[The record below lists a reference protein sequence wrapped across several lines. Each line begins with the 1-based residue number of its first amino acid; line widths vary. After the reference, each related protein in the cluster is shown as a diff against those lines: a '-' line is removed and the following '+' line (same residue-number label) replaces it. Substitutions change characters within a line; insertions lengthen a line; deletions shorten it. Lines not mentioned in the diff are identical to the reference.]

1 MTPKL
6 ELIGYHRRKGEKE
19 MGIAS
24 KELTTDVLVIGSG
37 ISGSFAAIRARAL
50 GASVVMLEQGK
61 SGYSGMSPRGT
72 HRMRVL
78 SPNDDFETAM
88 KATVMECEY
97 MIDQEFLELALRE
110 AWDRFQ
116 DLLNLG
122 ASFRKDDDGE
132 IKWFESE
139 TDYPWLKQRMAMW
152 EPLSSHKHILK
163 IRGHIVRE
171 AVEVFD
177 RILVTD
183 LLISDGKVKG
193 AVGFNTREGDFYL
206 FKAKAVIV
214 ATGTFSGGGACHHPS
229 LTGDGIAMALRAG
242 AALRGMEFGK
252 TETGQIPPPP
262 GGPIW
267 IYPLAGPPIKEVK
280 ITNAKGEEF
289 LEKYELGKRQVG
301 RRYYGPPW
309 RVQVMA
315 MFTELKEGRGPCYV
329 DYRSPNIGSR
339 LREFWGSYYDLIQKQ
354 IDITG
359 TTLDKI
365 KYELAVSRGYS
376 GAGGVRTNIDGESSV
391 PGLFAGGIASDIGG
405 NAQYTYLSGFPGAM
419 VTGYRAGEGAAKY
432 ALSQS
437 EPIIDAGQADS
448 LKKQIY
454 APLDRGDGKTSDEIR
469 RKLIRAW
476 VNVDIRNDSRLKK
489 AHEEF
494 QVIAEETSK
503 MVASDFHELKECH
516 KIKNYIECSDAVALA
531 ALARCETRLEHI
543 REDYP
548 LTDNKDW
555 LKWVIVRRVGK
566 ELKTELEDIPINRWK
581 YKPERTVFD
590 RLRPSRED

>member
-1 MTPKL
+1 MTD
-6 ELIGYHRRKGEKE
+6 
-19 MGIAS
+19 S
-24 KELTTDVLVIGSG
+24 SNVVTTDVLVIGSG
-37 ISGSFAAIRARAL
+37 ISGSCAAIRARAL
-50 GASVVMLEQGK
+50 GANVVMLEQGK

-78 SPNDDFETAM
+78 NPNDDFDTAM

-122 ASFRKDDDGE
+122 ASFRKDDDGQ
-132 IKWFESE
+132 IKWFENE
-139 TDYPWLKQRMAMW
+139 TDYPWFKQRMAMW

-163 IRGHIVRE
+163 IKGHIVRE
-171 AVEVFD
+171 GVEVLD
-177 RILVTD
+177 RILVID
-183 LLISDGKVKG
+183 LVTSNGKVKG
-193 AVGFNTREGDFYL
+193 AVGFHIRKGDFYF
-206 FKAKAVIV
+206 FKAKAVVI
-214 ATGTFSGGGACHHPS
+214 ATGTFSGGGPCHHPS

-242 AALRGMEFGK
+242 AELRGMEFGK

-267 IYPLAGPPIKEVK
+267 IYPLAGPPMKEVK

-289 LEKYELGKRQVG
+289 LEKYELGKRKAG

-315 MFTELKEGRGPCYV
+315 MFKELKEGRGPCYV
-329 DYRSPNIGSR
+329 DYRSPNMGSR
-339 LREFWGSYYDLIQKQ
+339 LREFWGSYFDCIQKQ

-376 GAGGVRTNIDGESSV
+376 GAGGVRINIDGESSV
-391 PGLFAGGIASDIGG
+391 SGLFAGGIASDMGG

-419 VTGYRAGEGAAKY
+419 VTGYRAGESAAKY

-437 EPIIDAGQADS
+437 EPVIDEGEVDS
-448 LKKQIY
+448 LRKQIY
-454 APLDRGDGKTSDEIR
+454 APLDRHDGITSDEIR
-469 RKLIRAW
+469 TKLIKAW
-476 VNVDIRNDSRLKK
+476 VNVDIRNESRLKK
-489 AHEEF
+489 AHQGF
-494 QVIAEETSK
+494 QVLGEDTARL
-503 MVASDFHELKECH
+503 VASDFHELKWCH
-516 KIKNYIECSDAVALA
+516 KIRNYLECSDAVALA
-531 ALARCETRLEHI
+531 ALARRETRLEHI

-555 LKWVIVRRVGK
+555 LKWVIVRRIGE
-566 ELKTELEDIPINRWK
+566 ELNTELEDIPINRWK
-581 YKPERTVFD
+581 YKPEQTVID
-590 RLRPSRED
+590 RLRPRQEG